1 MKRYFLLF
9 LVMAV
14 SLITALA
21 QNENDKANIVEVTG
35 TVTDVKNEP
44 LVGVTVS
51 VRDKVGY
58 NAITDVNGHYK
69 LKAPQYSN
77 LIFSYIGMESKTI
90 LLKNQKVINVK
101 MEELKE
107 NVVDEVV
114 ITGTGVQKKI
124 TLSGAVTTVNPEDL
138 RTPTASLSNAF
149 AGVVPGVFARQ
160 VTGQPGNNVSE
171 FWIRG
176 VSTFGAGSSALVL
189 VDGFERNLDD
199 IAPEDIESFTVL
211 KDASATAIYGSR
223 GANGVLLI
231 NTKRGRIGKTHVN
244 VKGEYSWSTRTQT
257 PEFVDGLTYA
267 KLKNEAFATRSQ
279 QVPYSASDLYLLE
292 HQLDPELFPNVNWT
306 KLLLRKG
313 APSYRGFADFS
324 GGGDV
329 ARYFVSVS
337 YVNEGGMYKVDKAMK
352 DYDTNANY
360 HRFNYRMNVDMNLTK
375 TTLLKVGV
383 SGSLEKQNEP
393 GMPNDEIWYSIMGT
407 NPITTPIRYKNGRWG
422 AYGTGKETNPYVM
435 ITQTGYNE
443 TWKNTVQT
451 TANLEQDLR
460 FITKGLKF
468 YGRFGFD
475 VYSNNG
481 NRRKKWPEQWKT
493 ERLRSA
499 TGDLLWTKVIDQS
512 LLQSN
517 PWSNTTRKEF
527 IELQM
532 DYDRTFGGHQVGGVL
547 KYSQDQTTDSWINY
561 RHQGLAGRFT
571 YGYKYRY
578 YVDFNF
584 GYNGSENFAKGHR
597 FGFFPAVSGAWN
609 LGEEPFVKKNL
620 PWVNMFKIRYSYGR
634 VGNDNLGSN
643 RFPFRATY
651 GIYDADDYMYG
662 DIDQSLFYYKGLS
675 WTKLATENVTWEV
688 AKKHDLGV
696 DMYLFGNDFS
706 ATIDYFNEKRT
717 GIYMARSYIAPS
729 IGLNGKVPS
738 ANVGAVRSYGMDGNF
753 SVHHKFAQVDVT
765 LRGNF
770 TLSRNKVLDYDEA
783 YSHYSYS
790 RNSGFRVGQ
799 ARGLIALGLFKDYD
813 DIRHSPDQSAL
824 GPKEDI
830 APGDIKYKD
839 VNGDGK
845 IDGNDIVP
853 IGATVKPNF
862 IYGFGTS
869 VRWKGFDVNVLFQ
882 GVGKSSF
889 FINGFTVY
897 PFQSG
902 AWGNILKDV
911 VGNYWS
917 LGTNEDPTAKYPR
930 LSYGGNGN
938 NYRASSYWLRD
949 GRYLRLKNLEVG
961 YTLPKRW
968 TTVMHISSARFYFM
982 GTNLLTFAPF
992 KLWDPEL
999 GSSTG
1004 QQYPLSRTITF
1015 GLTVGI

>member
-1 MKRYFLLF
+1 MKRYILLF
-9 LVMAV
+9 LLMAV
-14 SLITALA
+14 SLCTALA
-21 QNENDKANIVEVTG
+21 QNENVNIVEVTG
-35 TVTDVKNEP
+35 TVTDVKDEP

-58 NAITDVNGHYK
+58 NAITDVNGHFK
-69 LKAPQYSN
+69 LKAPQYSY
-77 LIFSYIGMESKTI
+77 LIFSYIGMETKTV

-101 MEELKE
+101 LEELKE

-114 ITGTGVQKKI
+114 VTGTGVQKKI
-124 TLSGAVTTVNPEDL
+124 TLSGAVTTVNPEEL
-138 RTPTASLSNAF
+138 RTPTGSLSNSF

-160 VTGQPGNNVSE
+160 VTGQPGKNVSE

-176 VSTFGAGSSALVL
+176 VSTFGAGASALVL

-231 NTKRGRIGKTHVN
+231 NTKHGKIGKTHVN
-244 VKGEYSWSTRTQT
+244 VKGEYSWNTRTKT

-267 KLKNEAFATRSQ
+267 KMKNEAFATRSK

-292 HQLDPELFPNVNWT
+292 HQLDPEIFPNTDWM

-313 APSYRGFADFS
+313 APSYRGFVDFS
-324 GGGDV
+324 GGGDM

-393 GMPNDEIWYSIMGT
+393 GMSNNDIWYSIMGT
-407 NPITTPIRYKNGRWG
+407 NPITTPVRYKNGRWG
-422 AYGTGKETNPYVM
+422 AYGTGHETNPYVM

-443 TWKNTVQT
+443 IWKNTVQT
-451 TANLEQDLR
+451 TANLEQNLD
-460 FITKGLKF
+460 FVTKGLKF

-475 VYSNNG
+475 VYSNNS
-481 NRRKKWPEQWKT
+481 NRRIKWPEQWKT

-499 TGDLLWTKVIDQS
+499 TGELIWTKVSDQS

-517 PWSNTTRKEF
+517 PTSSTTRKEF

-578 YVDFNF
+578 YMDFNF

-597 FGFFPAVSGAWN
+597 FGFFPAISGAWN

-634 VGNDNLGSN
+634 VGNDNLGDN

-651 GIYDADDYMYG
+651 GVYDADDYMYG
-662 DIDQSLFYYKGLS
+662 DIGQSLFYYKGLS
-675 WTKLATENVTWEV
+675 WTKLATTGVTWEV
-688 AKKHDLGV
+688 AKKHDLGI
-696 DMYLFGNDFS
+696 DMYLFNNEFS

-717 GIYMARSYIAPS
+717 GIYMSRSFIAPS
-729 IGLNGKVPS
+729 IGLNNKVPS
-738 ANVGAVRSYGMDGNF
+738 ANVGAVKSYGVDGNF
-753 SVHHKFAQVDVT
+753 SVHHKFSQVDVT

-770 TLSRNKVLDYDEA
+770 TLSRNKVLEYDEA
-783 YSHYSYS
+783 YSHYPYS

-799 ARGLIALGLFKDYD
+799 ARGLVALGLFKDYD
-813 DIRHSPDQSAL
+813 EIRNSPDQTSL
-824 GPKEDI
+824 GSKEDI

-845 IDGNDIVP
+845 IDNNDIVP
-853 IGATVKPNF
+853 IGATVKPNL

-869 VRWKGFDVNVLFQ
+869 VRWKGLDFNVLFQ
-882 GVGKSSF
+882 GAGKSSF
-889 FINGFTVY
+889 FINGYTVY
-897 PFQSG
+897 PFTAG

-911 VGNYWS
+911 EGNYWS
-917 LGTNEDPTAKYPR
+917 LGTNENPNAKYPR

-938 NYRASSYWLRD
+938 NYRASTYWLRD
-949 GRYLRLKNLEVG
+949 GKYIRLKNLEVG

-968 TTVMHISSARFYFM
+968 TTVMHINSARFYFM

-1004 QQYPLSRTITF
+1004 QEYPLSRTFTF
-1015 GLTVGI
+1015 GLTVSI